1 MELAKFGCVLPVDSI
16 YIRLGFRLQGSSCV
30 FVEAHHLHRPR
41 AHLGSLC
48 RFKAFPKAGKV
59 ESGQVAIKASLSS
72 EVKAE
77 MIT

>member
-1 MELAKFGCVLPVDSI
+1 MFGCVLPVDSI

-48 RFKAFPKAGKV
+48 RFKVFPKAEKV
-59 ESGQVAIKASLSS
+59 ESGQVAIKTSLSQ
-72 EVKAE
+72 VTG
-77 MIT
+77 ITFLRR